1 MSGEL
6 ITSLFLFDGTKIKET
21 SKHVDVPPYSSSKK
35 VSFDKTE
42 LLGGNDRE
50 EVLFKGIL
58 EINKTSIAESE
69 YYFSRPKDLK
79 LNKPAFSEKYE
90 IIKGIHLIEIQ
101 AKTHM
106 HEVHLNCVNR
116 GGVFSDNY
124 FDMLPSQIK
133 KIEFTPSETISGTND
148 TLRFQIK
155 SLYELMYE

>member
-1 MSGEL
+1 
-6 ITSLFLFDGTKIKET
+6 
-21 SKHVDVPPYSSSKK
+21 
-35 VSFDKTE
+35 
-42 LLGGNDRE
+42 
-50 EVLFKGIL
+50 
-58 EINKTSIAESE
+58 
-69 YYFSRPKDLK
+69 
-79 LNKPAFSEKYE
+79 
-90 IIKGIHLIEIQ
+90 
-101 AKTHM
+101 M